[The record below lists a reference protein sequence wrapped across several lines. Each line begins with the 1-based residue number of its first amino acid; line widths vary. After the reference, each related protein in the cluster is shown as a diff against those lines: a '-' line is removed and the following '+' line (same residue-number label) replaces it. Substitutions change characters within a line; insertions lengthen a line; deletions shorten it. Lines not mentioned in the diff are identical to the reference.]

1 MTKSKKW
8 TAVVADTLISS
19 DLTLTVAGEINTGGV
34 HQHEELSKKI
44 PQGINET
51 QLILEAKPVSDS
63 TPEVFLPVSYKE
75 KVSGRYKYTSIRILV
90 AGSDDVLK
98 DISKDEIVQRHS

>member
-1 MTKSKKW
+1 MSKSKNW

-34 HQHEELSKKI
+34 HQHAELSKKI
-44 PQGINET
+44 PQGILET

-63 TPEVFLPVSYKE
+63 TPEVFVDVSYKE
-75 KVSGRYKYTSIRILV
+75 KVSGRYKYTSIKILV
-90 AGSDDVLK
+90 AGSEEVLK
-98 DISKDEIVQRHS
+98 EISKDDIHQHYS